1 MSGGNPFV
9 NYNEHG
15 LITSS
20 RPLSGSDLP
29 PPVLGQ
35 PGAVK
40 AGDGLEVT
48 GDGTLNVI
56 PATDSAIG
64 GVIASDGI
72 TIASDGKIS
81 QSVTGVA
88 AGQYTKVTVDEM
100 GSVTAGEQLI
110 ASDIPNINWDQ
121 INNPIVDDGMLAD
134 KSVNRRHMAD
144 FSTMYIQEVAPTV
157 DSTVYVGTMWFK
169 ESSAGLSAWNGNSW
183 MSIGQG
189 RLSAENLRYSGIFNA
204 STGLI
209 TGLTQFGVGEG
220 YEIGTAIP
228 TATDEQTGVYFVA
241 QVPGDGTAVT
251 PGISYDAG
259 DWLLCNGAAA
269 GWVRIDTMVGGGGGG
284 GGGGAANLGDLLDV
298 SITGATTGA
307 LLQLQ
312 ASGQWADCYGIDGG
326 DY

>member
-40 AGDGLEVT
+40 PGDGEVT

-72 TIASDGKIS
+72 TIAPDGKIS

-100 GSVTAGEQLI
+100 GSVTAGEQLQ
-110 ASDIPNINWDQ
+110 ASDIPNIDWSRSTTR
-121 INNPIVDDGMLAD
+121 LLTETCFTD
-134 KSVNRRHMAD
+134 KSVQRRIWRTTP
-144 FSTMYIQEVAPTV
+144 SMYIQ
-157 DSTVYVGTMWFK
+157 K
-169 ESSAGLSAWNGNSW
+169 
-183 MSIGQG
+183 
-189 RLSAENLRYSGIFNA
+189 
-204 STGLI
+204 
-209 TGLTQFGVGEG
+209 
-220 YEIGTAIP
+220 TAN
-228 TATDEQTGVYFVA
+228 
-241 QVPGDGTAVT
+241 
-251 PGISYDAG
+251 
-259 DWLLCNGAAA
+259 C
-269 GWVRIDTMVGGGGGG
+269 
-284 GGGGAANLGDLLDV
+284 
-298 SITGATTGA
+298 
-307 LLQLQ
+307 
-312 ASGQWADCYGIDGG
+312 
-326 DY
+326 